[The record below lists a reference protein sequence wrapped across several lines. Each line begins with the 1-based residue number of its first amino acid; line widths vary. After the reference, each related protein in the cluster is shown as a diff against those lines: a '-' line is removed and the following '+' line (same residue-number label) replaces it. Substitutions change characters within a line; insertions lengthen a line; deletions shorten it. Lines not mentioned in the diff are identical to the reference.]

1 MNNNTDNNKFYTCKY
16 DRPFKEIMLK
26 KSNRDILKLILEKI
40 LGVNITKIEENNIER
55 NSGNIHVKRKYLDML
70 LTTNI
75 GKIEIEVN
83 ACDEDYVHPRNAS
96 YICDI
101 YSHHVLVKQKYTED
115 IKIIQINLSYGI
127 KDERSMRIYK
137 LQDEEGKTYVD
148 NLINRFKDLIIKS
161 NRIYRLQDESGK
173 RYVENLII
181 YDVNMEYY
189 KKIWY
194 SKNEKEI
201 EENKYMIM
209 LDLEGKELEEISKK
223 DKVVYRYME
232 EIVNLNKDPGFREFM
247 TYEMDQKI
255 IQNTRL
261 DAAEKKG
268 LERGIEKGML
278 EGERQE
284 KQSIARTMLKA
295 GEDIEKIMLYTC
307 LTKDEIE
314 LLK

>member
-1 MNNNTDNNKFYTCKY
+1 MDNNANNKDDNKFYTCRY
-16 DRPFKEIMLK
+16 DRPFKEVMLK
-26 KSNRDILKLILEKI
+26 ESNKDILKLILEKI
-40 LGVNITKIEENNIER
+40 LGVRITKIEENNIER
-55 NSGNIHVKRKYLDML
+55 NTGNIHVRRKYLDML

-148 NLINRFKDLIIKS
+148 NLI
-161 NRIYRLQDESGK
+161 
-173 RYVENLII
+173 I

-194 SKNEKEI
+194 SKDEKNI

-209 LDLEGKELEEISKK
+209 MDLELEELEKISKK
-223 DKVVYRYME
+223 DKVVRRYME
-232 EIVNLNKDPGFREFM
+232 EIVNLNKDPEFREFM

-261 DAAEKKG
+261 HAAEKKG
-268 LERGIEKGML
+268 LKQGIEKGIKQGIV
-278 EGERQE
+278 EGEKKE
-284 KQSIARTMLKA
+284 KQSIARMMLN
-295 GEDIEKIMLYTC
+295 ENMDINIIIKCTG
-307 LTKDEIE
+307 LTKEEIE
-314 LLK
+314 SLK

>member
-55 NSGNIHVKRKYLDML
+55 NSGNIHVRRKYLDML

-75 GKIEIEVN
+75 GKIGIEVN

-127 KDERSMRIYK
+127 KDDKSMRIY
-137 LQDEEGKTYVD
+137 
-148 NLINRFKDLIIKS
+148 RM
-161 NRIYRLQDESGK
+161 QDESGK

-268 LERGIEKGML
+268 IKQGML
-278 EGERQE
+278 EGEKSKSIE
-284 KQSIARTMLKA
+284 IARTMLKA
-295 GEDIEKIMLYTC
+295 GEDIEKIMLYTS
-307 LTKDEIE
+307 LTKEEIE
-314 LLK
+314 SLK

>member
-1 MNNNTDNNKFYTCKY
+1 
-16 DRPFKEIMLK
+16 
-26 KSNRDILKLILEKI
+26 
-40 LGVNITKIEENNIER
+40 
-55 NSGNIHVKRKYLDML
+55 
-70 LTTNI
+70 
-75 GKIEIEVN
+75 
-83 ACDEDYVHPRNAS
+83 
-96 YICDI
+96 
-101 YSHHVLVKQKYTED
+101 
-115 IKIIQINLSYGI
+115 
-127 KDERSMRIYK
+127 
-137 LQDEEGKTYVD
+137 
-148 NLINRFKDLIIKS
+148 
-161 NRIYRLQDESGK
+161 
-173 RYVENLII
+173 
-181 YDVNMEYY
+181 MEYY

>member
-1 MNNNTDNNKFYTCKY
+1 MSNNTDNNKFYTCKY

-127 KDERSMRIYK
+127 KDDKSMRIY
-137 LQDEEGKTYVD
+137 
-148 NLINRFKDLIIKS
+148 RM
-161 NRIYRLQDESGK
+161 QDESGK

-268 LERGIEKGML
+268 LERGIEKGIEKGIKQGIV

-284 KQSIARTMLKA
+284 KQSIAR
-295 GEDIEKIMLYTC
+295 IMLSKGLTIDVISEC
-307 LTKDEIE
+307 TDLTKEEIE
-314 LLK
+314 SLK

>member
-1 MNNNTDNNKFYTCKY
+1 MNNNTDNSKFYTCKY

-127 KDERSMRIYK
+127 KDDKSMRIY
-137 LQDEEGKTYVD
+137 
-148 NLINRFKDLIIKS
+148 RM
-161 NRIYRLQDESGK
+161 QDESGK

-268 LERGIEKGML
+268 LERGIEKGIEKGIKQGIV

-284 KQSIARTMLKA
+284 KQSIARIMLKA
-295 GEDIEKIMLYTC
+295 GEDIEKIMLYTS
-307 LTKDEIE
+307 LTKEEIE
-314 LLK
+314 SLK

>member
-127 KDERSMRIYK
+127 KDDKSMRIY
-137 LQDEEGKTYVD
+137 
-148 NLINRFKDLIIKS
+148 RM
-161 NRIYRLQDESGK
+161 QDESGK

-268 LERGIEKGML
+268 LERGML
-278 EGERQE
+278 EGEKSKSIE
-284 KQSIARTMLKA
+284 IARTMLKA

>member
-127 KDERSMRIYK
+127 KDDKSMRIY
-137 LQDEEGKTYVD
+137 
-148 NLINRFKDLIIKS
+148 RM
-161 NRIYRLQDESGK
+161 QDESGK

-268 LERGIEKGML
+268 IKQGML
-278 EGERQE
+278 EGEKSKSIE
-284 KQSIARTMLKA
+284 IARTMLKA
-295 GEDIEKIMLYTC
+295 GEDIEKIMLYTS
-307 LTKDEIE
+307 LTKEEIE